1 MTELD
6 NRLDFYTAIQ
16 KYAGS
21 LGENDAIFVLS
32 CNHKEGDVFSLL
44 KGDVDIL
51 SSLFCK
57 DGFVYQ
63 ETNDENDV
71 KLKTATMKAVFDI
84 CFTMLMD
91 NEGLMDLFQ
100 ESIKSLKED
109 SLKTQGFIE

>member
-6 NRLDFYTAIQ
+6 NRLDFYSAIQ

-21 LGENDAIFVLS
+21 LSEDDAILVLS

-44 KGDVDIL
+44 KGDVGVL

-63 ETNDENDV
+63 ETNDENDMR
-71 KLKTATMKAVFDI
+71 LKTATMKAVFDI
-84 CFTMLMD
+84 CFTMLMEND
-91 NEGLMDLFQ
+91 GLMELFQ
-100 ESIKSLKED
+100 ESIRSVKE
-109 SLKTQGFIE
+109 KN